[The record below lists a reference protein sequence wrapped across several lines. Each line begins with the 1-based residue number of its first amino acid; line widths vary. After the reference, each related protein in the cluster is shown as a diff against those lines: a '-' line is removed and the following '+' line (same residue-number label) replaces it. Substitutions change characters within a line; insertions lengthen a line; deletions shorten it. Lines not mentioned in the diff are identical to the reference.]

1 MIFKE
6 VCIFKTEQLNYCDGL
21 SLSAKEM
28 GFCSLEMF
36 KSDPLFHVNM
46 VFFFPFKFSHSNVVF
61 QHSRLL
67 LLFTGILT
75 VMK

>member
-6 VCIFKTEQLNYCDGL
+6 VYIFKTKQLNYCDGL

-36 KSDPLFHVNM
+36 KSDPLFHVTV
-46 VFFFPFKFSHSNVVF
+46 VFFFLSNSAIAMLFSN
-61 QHSRLL
+61 
-67 LLFTGILT
+67 IL
-75 VMK
+75 VYFYCSQAY